1 MILNFGDKATED
13 IYHGIRSK
21 KARKIPVDILPV
33 ACRKLDMIN
42 SAQNLNDL
50 RNPPGNKLEALKGD
64 LEGYYSIRINNQ
76 YRIIFTIKGS
86 DVQQVKIVDYH

>member
-33 ACRKLDMIN
+33 AYRKLDMIN